1 MLNYLHNSFLANSKE
16 INWAAMSLD
25 QTHEL

>member
-1 MLNYLHNSFLANSKE
+1 MLNYLNNSFLANSKE
-16 INWAAMSLD
+16 IDWAAMSLD